1 MSKIKS
7 IWTSITGSVSSG
19 APLLFACCKSGACV
33 GVCASP
39 VASLF
44 GVSAAGFASSPWM
57 DAAVPLLIALS
68 AVSFTASY
76 YKLYVLPKFAPACD
90 TDCCDTAKP
99 SMKTI
104 VSKAIFW
111 TGLVASIG
119 FFSFFEY
126 QKFQANHSSA
136 AASSCS
142 TSQGK
147 CSTET
152 GAAFASFGANE
163 KVPCCSEEKAVS
175 EKAVSVREVK
185 VAGVNNKIIMPAE
198 ETPEVKSAEKPCC
211 NNPSSGA
218 KK

>member
-90 TDCCDTAKP
+90 TDCGCDTAKP
-99 SMKTI
+99 SMNTK

-119 FFSFFEY
+119 FFSFLNIKNFR
-126 QKFQANHSSA
+126 QIIHLRQHLLVVLLR
-136 AASSCS
+136 
-142 TSQGK
+142 Q
-147 CSTET
+147 
-152 GAAFASFGANE
+152 
-163 KVPCCSEEKAVS
+163 
-175 EKAVSVREVK
+175 VSVQLRQQLPLHLLVLMKKSHVAVK
-185 VAGVNNKIIMPAE
+185 KNRYL
-198 ETPEVKSAEKPCC
+198 S
-211 NNPSSGA
+211 

>member
-90 TDCCDTAKP
+90 TDCGCDTAKP
-99 SMKTI
+99 SMNTK

-126 QKFQANHSSA
+126 QKFQANNLSA

-142 TSQGK
+142 TSASGK
-147 CSTET
+147 CTTET
-152 GAAFASFGANE
+152 ATAFASFGSNE
-163 KVPCCSEEKAVS
+163 KVPCCSEEK
-175 EKAVSVREVK
+175 SVPVKEVK
-185 VAGVNNKIIMPAE
+185 VAGVNNKIIMPVDEAAE
-198 ETPEVKSAEKPCC
+198 VTTTEKPCC
-211 NNPSSGA
+211 STSTPDCV
-218 KK
+218 KQK

>member
-1 MSKIKS
+1 MSVQVLRFYS
-7 IWTSITGSVSSG
+7 LVVN
-19 APLLFACCKSGACV
+19 V

-76 YKLYVLPKFAPACD
+76 YKIYVLPKFAPACD
-90 TDCCDTAKP
+90 TDCGCDTAKP
-99 SMKTI
+99 SMNTK

-119 FFSFFEY
+119 FFSFLNIKNFR
-126 QKFQANHSSA
+126 QIIHLRQHLLVVLLR
-136 AASSCS
+136 
-142 TSQGK
+142 Q
-147 CSTET
+147 
-152 GAAFASFGANE
+152 
-163 KVPCCSEEKAVS
+163 
-175 EKAVSVREVK
+175 VSVQLRQQLPLHLLVLMKKSHVAVK
-185 VAGVNNKIIMPAE
+185 KNRYL
-198 ETPEVKSAEKPCC
+198 S
-211 NNPSSGA
+211 